1 MPESRVEV
9 IEDQI
14 RTTVQLKSVRVAEF
28 FKDFD
33 RLRSGYVTSKAKTT
47 SSPSSSKCNLHTF
60 VLLHTNILLVCCSR
74 FRTGVKYCC
83 YFS

>member
-47 SSPSSSKCNLHTF
+47 SSPSL
-60 VLLHTNILLVCCSR
+60 I
-74 FRTGVKYCC
+74 
-83 YFS
+83 